1 MESNESAWTLTCC
14 EHHVAEMDHP
24 GPSSSSSYSHV
35 SDSCGTC
42 DDQSSGPELESRPKR
57 ARFLGAYKY
66 KSKFSKDWTKTWT
79 FIVSMPHDPFS
90 FRCTVCCKT
99 LSCAHQ
105 GITDVRSHIAGKNHQ
120 RLSRE
125 IETQTQLSFRPDP
138 LADKVSHLVIPF
150 RFKSLYRS

>member
-1 MESNESAWTLTCC
+1 
-14 EHHVAEMDHP
+14 MDEP
-24 GPSSSSSYSHV
+24 GPSSSSSSSRV

-42 DDQSSGPELESRPKR
+42 DYDDDRSSPPDRDSDLESRSKR

-66 KSKFSKDWTKTWT
+66 KSKFSKDWTNTWA
-79 FIVSMPHDPFS
+79 FIVFVPHDPFS

-105 GITDVRSHIAGKNHQ
+105 GIKDVRTHIAGKNHQ

-125 IETQTQLSFRPDP
+125 MEAQTQLSFRPDP

-150 RFKSLYRS
+150 WLKSVYTC